1 MVFNLIIMLE
11 NIDITAISITI
22 ISVIGII
29 FTSKVVLGH
38 QGTTNKAVKQKLK
51 DMEDYTEFLK
61 KQVRV
66 YKNKVSNSERGPQI
80 DGSLDDLSELLP
92 NLISQFG
99 DYLPKWAQPLIKDK
113 NTQEMLLKYVQENPE
128 KAKMYLGKLIGKK
141 NEANEQPTIDSMSV

>member
-1 MVFNLIIMLE
+1 MLE
-11 NIDITAISITI
+11 NLDITAISITI
-22 ISVIGII
+22 IAVIGII

-38 QGTTNKAVKQKLK
+38 QGTTSKAVRQKVK

-66 YKNKVSNSERGPQI
+66 YKNKVSNSERGPRI
-80 DGSLDDLSELLP
+80 DGSLDDMGELLP

-113 NTQEMLLKYVQENPE
+113 NTQEMLLKYVQENPD
-128 KAKMYLGKLIGKK
+128 KAKQYLGKLIGKK
-141 NEANEQPTIDSMSV
+141 DEPQQEQSNFDSLSV